1 MRLPDIY
8 TKPEILDFPLRC
20 YECPTL
26 RAINE
31 DYLEAQE
38 LKNIAQH
45 IGEASLAG
53 MPGNV
58 RDEFKDYLAQEYSSK
73 LSDIGE
79 TPESL
84 IMAFEESTRVHASN
98 MLDDADN
105 TVNGLAEL
113 ADEIMSECHGGPT
126 LLYKS
131 RNGIDFTVRICSST
145 VNCDYIDIADIVR
158 KPKN

>member
-1 MRLPDIY
+1 
-8 TKPEILDFPLRC
+8 
-20 YECPTL
+20 
-26 RAINE
+26 
-31 DYLEAQE
+31 
-38 LKNIAQH
+38 
-45 IGEASLAG
+45 
-53 MPGNV
+53 
-58 RDEFKDYLAQEYSSK
+58 
-73 LSDIGE
+73 
-79 TPESL
+79 
-84 IMAFEESTRVHASN
+84 MAFEESTRVHASN